1 MAGRLAF
8 KAAVL
13 MREVTDERF
22 ASRVPVREGEAGMI
36 VVDVGEGCSCSCC
49 SVGVIGDSV
58 ASGLSQCGRCGCA
71 VLVKRWG

>member
-1 MAGRLAF
+1 
-8 KAAVL
+8 
-13 MREVTDERF
+13 
-22 ASRVPVREGEAGMI
+22 MI